1 MTVTTPLAEQPNTNK
16 LRVKGIILKK
26 FITMT
31 NLESLCGSND
41 VIVWQV
47 LDGEKDVA
55 ILSLT
60 YSMQNTIVFTTEQ
73 SNWS

>member
-47 LDGEKDVA
+47 LDGETRGH
-55 ILSLT
+55 S
-60 YSMQNTIVFTTEQ
+60 
-73 SNWS
+73 